1 VEVGSD
7 NWLFQKNLFNLILGV
22 VKLLISEQDQF
33 IILWYL
39 LAEYLMKENMELQ
52 KELERMTHELAE
64 TDHGVMALMI
74 ENLQKKNEEQKKKI
88 MEQETALFEAEKLAS
103 LGLLVA
109 GVAHEIN
116 NPTTYIRA
124 NIELLQKYWK
134 KIIEKTNVTENE
146 GVNAYIAD
154 FEDALGSMYKGTDRI
169 IDIVRGL
176 KFFARQEKVTY
187 KVFDIGRCITEA
199 YKLVK
204 NEFVRNKINYV
215 NRTEKDMFLV
225 NGSRQQLEQVFV
237 NLFLNSVT
245 AVKASKSLRPGLVEI
260 DVKRV
265 DNNRLRILVKDN
277 GCGIAEKNLNMV
289 FNPFFTTNQ
298 AFGGTGLGL
307 SIVYGIIKEHSGSI
321 EVKSKE
327 NEGTEFA
334 IFLPENV

>member
-1 VEVGSD
+1 M
-7 NWLFQKNLFNLILGV
+7 
-22 VKLLISEQDQF
+22 ISEQDQF
-33 IILWYL
+33 IVWWYL
-39 LAEYLMKENMELQ
+39 SAEYLMKENMRLQ
-52 KELERMTHELAE
+52 KELERLTHELAE

-74 ENLQKKNEEQKKKI
+74 ENLQKKNEEQKEKI
-88 MEQETALFEAEKLAS
+88 IEQETALLEAEKLAS

-134 KIIEKTNVTENE
+134 KIIEKANLTENE

-176 KFFARQEKVTY
+176 KFFARQEKGTY
-187 KVFDIGRCITEA
+187 EVFNIGGCITEA

-204 NEFVRNKINYV
+204 NEFVRNKISYID
-215 NRTEKDMFLV
+215 RSEKDKFFV
-225 NGSRQQLEQVFV
+225 NGSRQQIEQVFV

-245 AVKASKSLRPGLVEI
+245 AVKASKSSRGGLVEI
-260 DVKRV
+260 DVKSA
-265 DNNRLRILVKDN
+265 DNNKLSIIVKDN
-277 GCGIAEKNLNMV
+277 GCGIAEKNLNKI

-298 AFGGTGLGL
+298 ASGGTGLGL
-307 SIVYGIIKEHSGSI
+307 SIVYGIIKEHGGNI
-321 EVKSKE
+321 EVRSEE
-327 NEGTEFA
+327 NQGTEF
-334 IFLPENV
+334 IITLPEHHKA